1 MTSVQTR
8 LTAEEIA
15 RRLVGELQG
24 DPGKVVSG
32 VETVDQAG
40 PDSLT
45 WVGSSGY
52 ASRLAAS
59 RAGVV
64 LMPPEMAAPA
74 HMTVIRVED
83 PDLALC
89 QVLSFLAPSRDEVEA
104 GVHPTAVIGEGAR
117 LDGAAIGPNV
127 VVGEGAVVG
136 TGTVLHAGVFV
147 GRGTKIGEDCILW
160 PNVVVREHVIVG
172 DRVIIHPNATIG
184 ADGFSYIQ
192 RGGKHIRVPQIGT
205 VVIED
210 DVEIG
215 ANTAIDRARSGATR
229 IGRGTKIDNLIQV
242 AHNCEVGQGCL
253 LAGHSG
259 IAGSSRL
266 GDYVVM
272 GGRATVIDHLE
283 IGDGVQMGAGSL
295 VLNDLPDGSLVRGAP
310 ARALTRFGRE
320 HAALKKLPDLLKTVR
335 KVEERLAAVE
345 RSLQE
350 TNRDE

>member
-1 MTSVQTR
+1 MTSVQTG

-15 RRLVGELQG
+15 LRLGGELQG
-24 DPGKVVSG
+24 DPARVVSG

-52 ASRLAAS
+52 GSRLAGS
-59 RAGVV
+59 KAGVV

-89 QVLSFLAPSRDEVEA
+89 QVLGFLAPPRDEVKT
-104 GVHPTAVIGEGAR
+104 GVHSTAVIGEGAR
-117 LDGAAIGPNV
+117 VDGAAIGPNV
-127 VVGEGAVVG
+127 VVGEGAEVG

-160 PNVVVREHVIVG
+160 PNVVVREYLIIG

-192 RGGKHIRVPQIGT
+192 RGGRHIRVPQIGT

-215 ANTAIDRARSGATR
+215 ANTAVDRARSGATI
-229 IGRGTKIDNLIQV
+229 IGRGAKLDNLVQI
-242 AHNCEVGQGCL
+242 AHNCEVGEGCL
-253 LAGHSG
+253 LAGKSG
-259 IAGSSRL
+259 IAGSTTL
-266 GDYVVM
+266 GKYVVL
-272 GGRATVIDHLE
+272 GGNAVVIDHVKV
-283 IGDGVQMGAGSL
+283 GDGVQMGAGAL
-295 VLNDLPDGSLVRGAP
+295 VLSDLPEGAQVRGAP

-320 HAALKKLPDLLKTVR
+320 QVALKKLPDLLKTLR
-335 KVEERLAAVE
+335 KLEERLAAVE

-350 TNRDE
+350 TDQKE